1 MRSSHPSFQYY
12 TLGRSVLGIYRNF
25 SKVQNFA
32 FFMKYCLIYD
42 LPVLPDKNSYRIRIK
57 VRWCRDSILQKK
69 FWKFIAHPRTTAHN
83 YAHSRTPEHTCAH
96 PHTLTYTQKHPTHTR
111 SWLELDKSYQITV
124 NRKTAEET
132 KKERKKEKGRNKSPL
147 KHFSGLKMLSFVVN
161 GTFCI
166 LEQSAVHFTLQHT
179 ANLGFMFC

>member
-1 MRSSHPSFQYY
+1 M
-12 TLGRSVLGIYRNF
+12 
-25 SKVQNFA
+25 
-32 FFMKYCLIYD
+32 
-42 LPVLPDKNSYRIRIK
+42 KNSYRIRIK

-69 FWKFIAHPRTTAHN
+69 FWKFIPHPRTTAHN
-83 YAHSRTPEHTCAH
+83 YTHSRTSAHTCAH

-147 KHFSGLKMLSFVVN
+147 KHFSGLKNLLIKIILVFFILGEIKISWDETFFLSWRLSFSVSYSSILSRN
-161 GTFCI
+161 CI
-166 LEQSAVHFTLQHT
+166 PRSRSHIYLIVQRYSFNH
-179 ANLGFMFC
+179 G